1 MLNSLDASWKHW
13 IKENLGNGVPKI
25 EIAKILVQ
33 NHFKPEEIKFEL
45 DLDELFPSNPVKI
58 SPEKLDNTPG
68 FQRLHQSFPIYS
80 VDSFVDPD
88 LSHVACELIRKTA
101 NPSTIGSDRDTAYDS
116 TRTSQTAYFLNQG
129 VNFGPIH
136 IIEEKIHELLGME
149 LRFAEPI
156 QGQWY
161 KPGQEFKR
169 HFDSFTPDKETV
181 LYYGNRPWTA
191 MIYLNNV
198 EKGGHT
204 SFPEINVSVKPKQ
217 GTLLVWQNTQNS
229 VIIPESSHVGE
240 PVEEGEKF
248 ILTKWFREKEWP
260 FILPR

>member
-1 MLNSLDASWKHW
+1 
-13 IKENLGNGVPKI
+13 
-25 EIAKILVQ
+25 
-33 NHFKPEEIKFEL
+33 
-45 DLDELFPSNPVKI
+45 
-58 SPEKLDNTPG
+58 
-68 FQRLHQSFPIYS
+68 
-80 VDSFVDPD
+80 
-88 LSHVACELIRKTA
+88 
-101 NPSTIGSDRDTAYDS
+101 
-116 TRTSQTAYFLNQG
+116 
-129 VNFGPIH
+129 
-136 IIEEKIHELLGME
+136 
-149 LRFAEPI
+149 
-156 QGQWY
+156 
-161 KPGQEFKR
+161 
-169 HFDSFTPDKETV
+169 
-181 LYYGNRPWTA
+181 